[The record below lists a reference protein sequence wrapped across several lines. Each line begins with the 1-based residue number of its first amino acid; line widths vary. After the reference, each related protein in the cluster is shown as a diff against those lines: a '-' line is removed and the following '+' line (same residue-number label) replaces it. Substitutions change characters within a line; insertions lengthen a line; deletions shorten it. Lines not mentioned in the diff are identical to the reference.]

1 MKGINYK
8 MNANTKRWSQL
19 LLFVQNDPWLAFCTV
34 AQVLPFYVAKIWRR
48 IQKQEPHTKMW
59 GTTLLHGTLSHLT
72 STCISCTHRPPPSLF
87 SFLPFPSHF
96 HLSLVTYWKKLTCG
110 VIRSFDYFQPGP
122 RNLTTRLPCNTSVL
136 SNVLRS
142 TSLQRQQQQL
152 LYTIKVRCCTVQ
164 QLGKPDLGATGPGEA
179 WSIAKFLS
187 TSPAFWRGTSGS
199 LQRQ

>member
-1 MKGINYK
+1 MAFCSFMICLCPCTCHALFPFFHLFSLQHIQLQ
-8 MNANTKRWSQL
+8 NANTKRWSQL

-110 VIRSFDYFQPGP
+110 VIRTWTIPG
-122 RNLTTRLPCNTSVL
+122 
-136 SNVLRS
+136 LRF
-142 TSLQRQQQQL
+142 
-152 LYTIKVRCCTVQ
+152 CAAMWC
-164 QLGKPDLGATGPGEA
+164 DH
-179 WSIAKFLS
+179 
-187 TSPAFWRGTSGS
+187 
-199 LQRQ
+199 